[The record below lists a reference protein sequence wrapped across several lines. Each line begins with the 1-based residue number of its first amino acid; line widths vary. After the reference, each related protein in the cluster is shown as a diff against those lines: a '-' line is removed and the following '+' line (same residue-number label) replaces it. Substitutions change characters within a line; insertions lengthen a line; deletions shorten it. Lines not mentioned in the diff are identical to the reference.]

1 MITGQQ
7 AAAIS
12 DLNPEVQWRHPRSG
26 LISSMQEL
34 GRRYTQR
41 TAAPES
47 CKSQPVVLSV
57 LRAATCSLLNVWS
70 ACRSSEEASGGVSRS
85 SYLPPFSG

>member
-12 DLNPEVQWRHPRSG
+12 DLNPEVQWRHPRSV

-47 CKSQPVVLSV
+47 CKSQPVVS
-57 LRAATCSLLNVWS
+57 LRFEGSHLFLVKRLECMLELGGSLRWS
-70 ACRSSEEASGGVSRS
+70 
-85 SYLPPFSG
+85 F